1 MTCTL
6 FSPMLCRST
15 QQCISLQNRLQ
26 YMGIMDKTLDNG
38 TCSTVNFKLIEKPHR
53 IKNGGWADKD
63 NLDIYI
69 KELTG

>member
-1 MTCTL
+1 
-6 FSPMLCRST
+6 
-15 QQCISLQNRLQ
+15 
-26 YMGIMDKTLDNG
+26 MGIMDKTLDNG